1 MEDMLKREIK
11 SVALDYIFITIG
23 LIIAA
28 IGIRVFLVPGKIA
41 AGGVS
46 GISIILHHKFGFK
59 VGMSMLLMNIPLFI
73 IGIKSFGKG
82 YGLKTLYG
90 TILLSVFVDSIEYV
104 LPNVDKLIDY
114 SKGGNLLLAPIYG
127 GVITGFGIGLV
138 MKYGGSTGG
147 TDIVAQVLNKFT
159 KIPTGY
165 AMMMVDFCVIIA
177 ATIVFGWEAALYAL
191 ICLYAT
197 GIFIDKTLEGVSY
210 SKMVLIISDEY
221 DKIKEM
227 ILFDIERGG
236 TGIAANGLY
245 TDNEKKMILTVLA
258 TKEIHELKEF
268 IKAIDKNAFIIV
280 TDVHEVYGEG
290 FTPIHK

>member
-1 MEDMLKREIK
+1 MKREIK
-11 SVALDYIFITIG
+11 SIVTDYALITLG

-41 AGGVS
+41 SGGVS
-46 GISIILHHKFGFK
+46 GIAIILYYKFGFK
-59 VGMSMLLMNIPLFI
+59 VGLSMLIMNIPLFLM
-73 IGIKSFGKG
+73 GIRNFGKG

-90 TILLSVFVDSIEYV
+90 TIFLSFYVDMIEYII
-104 LPNVDKLIDY
+104 PNIDKVIDY
-114 SKGGNLLLAPIYG
+114 TKGGNMLLAPIFG

-147 TDIVAQVLNKFT
+147 TDIVAQILTKFT
-159 KIPTGY
+159 RIPTGY
-165 AMMMVDFCVIIA
+165 TMMMVDFLVIVA
-177 ATIVFGWEAALYAL
+177 ATIVFGWEAALYAI

-197 GIFIDKTLEGVSY
+197 GIFIDKTLDGVSY

-221 DKIKEM
+221 DKIKDM
-227 ILFDIERGG
+227 ILYDIERGG
-236 TGIAANGLY
+236 TGISANGLY
-245 TDNEKKMILTVLA
+245 TNNEKRMILTVLA
-258 TKEIHELKEF
+258 TKEIHGLKEF
-268 IKAIDKNAFIIV
+268 IKVIDKNAFIIV

>member
-1 MEDMLKREIK
+1 MKREVK
-11 SVALDYIFITIG
+11 SVILDYIFITIG
-23 LIIAA
+23 LIISS

-46 GISIILHHKFGFK
+46 GVSIILHHVFGFK

-90 TILLSVFVDSIEYV
+90 TIFLSFFIDSIEYV
-104 LPNVDKLIDY
+104 MPNIDTLIDY

-159 KIPTGY
+159 KVPTGY
-165 AMMMVDFCVIIA
+165 AMMMVDFYVIIA

-258 TKEIHELKEF
+258 NKEIHELKEF

-290 FTPIHK
+290 FTPIQK